1 MAARSNIGSTRIVA
15 ANYGSLISAITPAA
29 FRRFLPE
36 QAAFEERTHVL
47 SSCTT
52 DTPLGTIH
60 HSGSGLIFDLNKR
73 SVETQTDPPPDPP
86 PLTWASLDGDY
97 LDDRPA
103 LVQEMF
109 GFRCFSAAES
119 FFTATWPDIDLD
131 EPGFAYPS
139 RLTMFDEYLLS
150 LWRMRTRMAERVIGS
165 FAGLPSPQQAASK
178 VVRRWIPRL
187 GQAGRALI
195 WAPSTHYLERSC
207 PPSFQDHGMERVAYI
222 GDASDLLTET
232 VRKEIS
238 VRNQQRSD
246 KSHHSA
252 AMGVS
257 WCTPSGWTAICSD
270 LVLGRSSE
278 YNTSV
283 SLGPKFSHLPPDW
296 ALCYDK
302 GVASLRAHLPNLNN
316 VIVPCFLSGGQY
328 TAEQAIRNRSIATN
342 RYVIEITYAR
352 VKAWDMLSPIIPRHD
367 FDLLNDVWW
376 WAQGFA
382 NLTYQPLKRPSV
394 VDVHC

>member
-1 MAARSNIGSTRIVA
+1 
-15 ANYGSLISAITPAA
+15 
-29 FRRFLPE
+29 
-36 QAAFEERTHVL
+36 
-47 SSCTT
+47 
-52 DTPLGTIH
+52 
-60 HSGSGLIFDLNKR
+60 
-73 SVETQTDPPPDPP
+73 
-86 PLTWASLDGDY
+86 
-97 LDDRPA
+97 
-103 LVQEMF
+103 
-109 GFRCFSAAES
+109 
-119 FFTATWPDIDLD
+119 
-131 EPGFAYPS
+131 
-139 RLTMFDEYLLS
+139 
-150 LWRMRTRMAERVIGS
+150 
-165 FAGLPSPQQAASK
+165 
-178 VVRRWIPRL
+178 
-187 GQAGRALI
+187 
-195 WAPSTHYLERSC
+195 
-207 PPSFQDHGMERVAYI
+207 MERVAYI

-382 NLTYQPLKRPSV
+382 NLTSQPLKRPSV

>member
-1 MAARSNIGSTRIVA
+1 MQQLLARPLAQWRYTVEWQDSTTGLFKADDLIDMVAEAEAIDRIRRDDRRVAEARRNAEVNNALKRGQRSAPARSNIGSTRIVA

-207 PPSFQDHGMERVAYI
+207 PPSF
-222 GDASDLLTET
+222 
-232 VRKEIS
+232 
-238 VRNQQRSD
+238 
-246 KSHHSA
+246 
-252 AMGVS
+252 
-257 WCTPSGWTAICSD
+257 
-270 LVLGRSSE
+270 
-278 YNTSV
+278 
-283 SLGPKFSHLPPDW
+283 
-296 ALCYDK
+296 
-302 GVASLRAHLPNLNN
+302 
-316 VIVPCFLSGGQY
+316 
-328 TAEQAIRNRSIATN
+328 
-342 RYVIEITYAR
+342 
-352 VKAWDMLSPIIPRHD
+352 
-367 FDLLNDVWW
+367 
-376 WAQGFA
+376 
-382 NLTYQPLKRPSV
+382 
-394 VDVHC
+394 